1 MMGAG
6 TGKHTISMKLAQGS
20 AVGMYIL
27 CGVVRDGAPC
37 NEDPCPD
44 SESTLGWFMDSVS
57 EALYGHGKYDDD
69 MAGMIRSGQVLSMQV
84 DTDAGTL
91 KFWVDGK
98 PHGPGYTSGV
108 TGPLRWATTVVFKG
122 NSIEIVPTPELQ
134 PWAPWEPPEDND
146 EEE

>member
-1 MMGAG
+1 MMVGHVMEAG
-6 TGKHTISMKLAQGS
+6 IGKHTISMKLAQGS
-20 AVGMYIL
+20 ADWVNIL

-37 NEDPCPD
+37 NEGPCPE

-57 EALYGHGKYDDD
+57 GALYGHGKHDDD
-69 MAGMIRSGQVLSMQV
+69 MAGMVWPGQVLTMQV

-108 TGPLRWATTVVFKG
+108 TGPLRWATTMGFVG
-122 NSIEIVPTPELQ
+122 NTVEIVPTPELQ
-134 PWAPWEPPEDND
+134 
-146 EEE
+146 